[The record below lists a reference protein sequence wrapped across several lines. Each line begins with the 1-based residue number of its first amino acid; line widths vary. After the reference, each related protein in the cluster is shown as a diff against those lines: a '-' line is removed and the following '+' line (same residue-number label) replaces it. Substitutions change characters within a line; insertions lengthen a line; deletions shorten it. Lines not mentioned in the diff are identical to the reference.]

1 MLDLELQ
8 LVSEVLHGGG
18 LGPVADGLQH
28 LVSLV
33 EGVDR
38 GEGVQELLIHNLLH
52 VAVKLFDGIYV

>member
-18 LGPVADGLQH
+18 LGPVGDGLQH

-38 GEGVQELLIHNLLH
+38 GEGVQELLVHNLLH
-52 VAVKLFDGIYV
+52 IAVELFDGIYV

>member
-1 MLDLELQ
+1 MELQ

-38 GEGVQELLIHNLLH
+38 GEGVQELLVHNLLH
-52 VAVKLFDGIYV
+52 IAVELFDGIYV

>member
-1 MLDLELQ
+1 MELQ

-33 EGVDR
+33 EGVNC
-38 GEGVQELLIHNLLH
+38 GEGVQELLVHNLLH
-52 VAVKLFDGIYV
+52 IAVELFDGIYV